1 MYPRWRFALVMLV
14 IVLLAFSGTASAK
27 FFKKQQRKGLAVG
40 PRFGVFMPQD
50 EDISS
55 DISMMAQTGLDFKA
69 FVIPW
74 IGINFGFGVAAGG
87 GTGTEQGV
95 YDERDEDGELTGNT
109 KTRELDTYRGLMI
122 VPATLGLSF
131 EALPRSV
138 FDPYVGGGVGYYIVG
153 NVYPLV
159 DDLPAEYEGTRA
171 PVKFDRAGVV
181 GFYGQVGLDVKFHD
195 YLGAKLEGTYHMI
208 EGGESLDNADLS
220 GIMISLGSFVY
231 F

>member
-1 MYPRWRFALVMLV
+1 MYPRWRFALAMLI

-50 EDISS
+50 GDISA

-87 GTGTEQGV
+87 GSGTEDFEYEV
-95 YDERDEDGELTGNT
+95 EDEDGDITE

-122 VPATLGLSF
+122 VPVTLGLSY
-131 EALPRSV
+131 EILPHGV
-138 FDPYVGGGVGYYIVG
+138 FDPYVGGGVGYYVVG

-159 DDLPAEYEGTRA
+159 DDLPDEYEETKA
-171 PVKFDRAGVV
+171 PVKFDRSGVV

-208 EGGESLDNADLS
+208 EGGDSLDNADLS
-220 GIMISLGSFVY
+220 GIMISMGSFVY